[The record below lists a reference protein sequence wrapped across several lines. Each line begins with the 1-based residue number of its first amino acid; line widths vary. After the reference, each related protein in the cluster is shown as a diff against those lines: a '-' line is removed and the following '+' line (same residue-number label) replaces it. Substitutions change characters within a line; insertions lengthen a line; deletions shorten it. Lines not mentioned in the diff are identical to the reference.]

1 MSFEPNLKSHLSAG
15 WCLRLTPRPPQAEC
29 ALTQSAQKNRALWV
43 FLCALGFSVRFGL
56 KHTLHCVIRVK
67 SWKLEALIWA
77 GSGVI
82 FYKKFLC
89 ETSHLISC
97 GRLSIL
103 IWTAGAEGRFEGLI
117 ITLGFI
123 GTLTAPPLNIAI
135 IWRCNLSRSFSSLRR
150 HSSFSFSSLLILSY
164 LSNSICLSCRR
175 HSSSLSFSSF
185 RRSSISCL
193 DNSRLSSLS
202 LKTRFGHKISSAF
215 GKSNSPPD
223 QLVESIGSLVPWVA
237 AARRSRHHQVRGIES
252 LQSLE

>member
-1 MSFEPNLKSHLSAG
+1 MCFSANIT
-15 WCLRLTPRPPQAEC
+15 LRRGVIWDLA
-29 ALTQSAQKNRALWV
+29 QSAQKNR
-43 FLCALGFSVRFGL
+43 GL
-56 KHTLHCVIRVK
+56 KHTLRCVIWVK

-150 HSSFSFSSLLILSY
+150 HSSFSFSSHPFIPLQLHLSVMPSPFFLPLLLLLPSIFNLLS
-164 LSNSICLSCRR
+164 R
-175 HSSSLSFSSF
+175 
-185 RRSSISCL
+185 
-193 DNSRLSSLS
+193 
-202 LKTRFGHKISSAF
+202 
-215 GKSNSPPD
+215 
-223 QLVESIGSLVPWVA
+223 
-237 AARRSRHHQVRGIES
+237 
-252 LQSLE
+252 